1 MAGMTYPYEVIRVPG
16 TEALQT
22 LAELRRKGNGVPVIL
37 GSQETFER
45 VVGSMESNEATPEE
59 LIEEARKI
67 DVAAWLA
74 ERLAEDADA
83 YDIDPADW
91 PEGEESPPPNVTIT
105 AHCDVLTQEPHAE
118 VFITVL
124 PAAEPWMAPCLLKI
138 GGWNAVPE
146 AQQHAA
152 LFKYW
157 AEKHGATVACIADDV
172 IELTVERPAATREE
186 ALALAKEQYIY
197 CPDIVD
203 QGVESIEML
212 AAVLLGATVW
222 YFWWD

>member
-1 MAGMTYPYEVIRVPG
+1 MDAMTYPYEVIRVPG

-22 LAELRRKGNGVPVIL
+22 FAELRRKGNGVPVIL

-45 VVGSMESNEATPEE
+45 VVGSMESNESTPEA
-59 LIEEARKI
+59 LIDEARKI
-67 DVAAWLA
+67 DVGAWLA
-74 ERLAEDADA
+74 ERQAEDPDYYATET
-83 YDIDPADW
+83 ADW
-91 PEGEESPPPNVTIT
+91 PEDEEAPPPNMSIT
-105 AHCDVLTQEPHAE
+105 AHCDVLTQEPHEE

-138 GGWNAVPE
+138 GGWNAVPDAE
-146 AQQHAA
+146 QHAA
-152 LFKYW
+152 IFKYW
-157 AEKHGATVACIADDV
+157 SEKYGATVACIADDV
-172 IELTVERPAATREE
+172 IEMTVERPAATREE

-203 QGVESIEML
+203 QGVQSIEAL